1 MFFKVLIFGKV
12 LSGEFVKVVNLVDLL
27 GKFFRII
34 VCGVEFRGK

>member
-12 LSGEFVKVVNLVDLL
+12 LREFVKVVSLVDLF